1 MNNLFEKYVLEG
13 KEKTNSLKK
22 RLGDIESV
30 LLELR
35 IALLESDIEIVIE
48 PISNN
53 QGVGF
58 KTDISTD
65 FFMKKFITVTM
76 PKSEREA
83 YILERNGDL
92 VSFKTIDDLVAR
104 IGSIISSVSFWHE
117 VENLKKMDE
126 NKENPF

>member
-1 MNNLFEKYVLEG
+1 MANLFEKYISEG

-22 RLGDIESV
+22 RLSDIESV

-35 IALLESDIEIVIE
+35 VALLESDIEIVIE
-48 PISNN
+48 PVSNSR
-53 QGVGF
+53 GVGF
-58 KTDISTD
+58 KTEISTD
-65 FFMKKFITVTM
+65 FYIKRFITVTI

-92 VSFKTIDDLVAR
+92 DTFKTIDDLVAR
-104 IGSIISSVSFWHE
+104 IGDIVSSVPFWHE

-126 NKENPF
+126 NKEIPF